1 MLTYKDCLGMCDFDE
16 DEIVAVAEH
25 EHLPQFVAIAY
36 AEYLIHTDDGVPML
50 KKIILDDIAAAERQ
64 SNREKVIHL
73 QQVLKHFVLTHPYHP
88 AAEPQRSADTAG

>member
-16 DEIVAVAEH
+16 DEIIAVAEH

-73 QQVLKHFVLTHPYHP
+73 QQVLRHFVLTHPYHP
-88 AAEPQRSADTAG
+88 ATEQQRSADTAG

>member
-16 DEIVAVAEH
+16 DEIVAVAER

-50 KKIILDDIAAAERQ
+50 KRIIIDDIAAAQRQ
-64 SNREKVIHL
+64 CNTEKVEHL
-73 QQVLKHFVLTHPYHP
+73 QRVLSHFVMTHPQSP
-88 AAEPQRSADTAG
+88 CAAR

>member
-50 KKIILDDIAAAERQ
+50 KKIILDDIAAAERHD
-64 SNREKVIHL
+64 NREKVKHL
-73 QQVLKHFVLTHPYHP
+73 RQVLKHFVMTHPYHP
-88 AAEPQRSADTAG
+88 NKPEQTSADTSG

>member
-1 MLTYKDCLGMCDFDE
+1 MLTYKDCLGVCDFDE

-50 KKIILDDIAAAERQ
+50 KKIILDDISEAQRLC
-64 SNREKVIHL
+64 NREKVEHL
-73 QQVLKHFVLTHPYHP
+73 ERVLRHFVVTHPEHP
-88 AAEPQRSADTAG
+88 SAA

>member
-36 AEYLIHTDDGVPML
+36 AEYLIHTDEGVPML
-50 KKIILDDIAAAERQ
+50 KKIILDDIAAAERHD
-64 SNREKVIHL
+64 NREKVKHL
-73 QQVLKHFVLTHPYHP
+73 QQVLKHFVLTHPYRPSEPEQTP
-88 AAEPQRSADTAG
+88 ANTAG